1 MCIIASIPKN
11 TGTITKDT
19 LETMTNNNSHGFG
32 VSYID
37 NNNNIVTFKTMDDKE
52 FVSRVMQIQKEWSKT
67 SDILIHARIATSGKT
82 NKANCHPFQVT
93 KDTVFAHN
101 GVLDCVEPTK
111 NMSDTRVFNEVVL
124 KNLKGNFL
132 NNEGIVEFLEDLI
145 GTDKMVF
152 LTTNPAYKS
161 NTIILNKHQGV
172 TVDGIW
178 FSNTSY
184 KTKTFVNSYGWQDL
198 EDFDTAC
205 RISVTNDD
213 ERDLMPVDLIE
224 IVGEFGS
231 IAAYYAQFG
240 DTRFID
246 KLHEILK
253 SLKEPKDSIVIKNN
267 SGLVDAKKLFNSND
281 YDSDYLISN
290 DLKSLLKKM
299 YSEFGI
305 HIAEANYTTKDW
317 NQAMWDCFGYDLPIQ
332 ISQTKNQSFK
342 LK

>member
-11 TGTITKDT
+11 TGTINKDT
-19 LETMTNNNSHGFG
+19 LETMTNNNGHGFG

-52 FVSRVMQIQKEWSKT
+52 FVSKVMQIQKDWSKN

-101 GVLDCVEPTK
+101 GVLTCVEPTK

-132 NNEGIVEFLEDLI
+132 NNKGIVEFLEEII
-145 GTDKMVF
+145 GSDKMVF

-161 NTIILNKHQGV
+161 NTIILNQEFGEE
-172 TVDGIW
+172 VDGIW
-178 FSNTSY
+178 FSNNSY
-184 KTKTFVNSYGWQDL
+184 KAKNYVSSYNWWDENDGYCQV
-198 EDFDTAC
+198 
-205 RISVTNDD
+205 VTNNPS
-213 ERDLMPVDLIE
+213 EVEEFIPADLVE

-231 IAAYYAQFG
+231 IADYYDQFG
-240 DTRFID
+240 DRRHKD
-246 KLHEILK
+246 KLNEIFK
-253 SLKEPKDSIVIKNN
+253 ELKEPKESIILKNGNKIVDS
-267 SGLVDAKKLFNSND
+267 KKLFKAND
-281 YDSDYLISN
+281 YDTDYLIS
-290 DLKSLLKKM
+290 DELKQLLKKM

-305 HIAEANYTTKDW
+305 HISVANYTTKDW
-317 NQAMWDCFGYDLPIQ
+317 NSAMWDCFGHDLPVQ
-332 ISQTKNQSFK
+332 ISQTKNRK
-342 LK
+342 LNLQ